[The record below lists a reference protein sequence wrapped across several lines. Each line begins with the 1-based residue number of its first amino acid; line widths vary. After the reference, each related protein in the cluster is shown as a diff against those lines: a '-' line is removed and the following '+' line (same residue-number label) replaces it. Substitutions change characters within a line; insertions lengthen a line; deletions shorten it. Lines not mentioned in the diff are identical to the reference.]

1 MRVPPRAVADLSLRV
16 NDPRIPQGSSNRAQ
30 WTRWADDKLRRR
42 ERLVQATG
50 HKGGNTTHG
59 KVVVPA
65 SSGGRG
71 AGASVTTYKLRL
83 TEDDYLVC
91 REWDGTTSGDY
102 EGTGADDVYILKP
115 KDLRCGPTRK
125 AWSEMSVAEKAPYAN
140 EAAYIVAVGTSFQS
154 WGTSGGSPVFITYYK
169 MFSIDRSEPFMD
181 YGSTVADTHNKWREE
196 SDDYNAGED
205 LYHRRLSVVR
215 HVYATG
221 GVIERQRVI
230 PVWLKGD
237 VIYAAELEDS
247 ITVPTKAAV
256 VAVAEDAG
264 ITGEDEIPARAEIP
278 ERTVTHLAVGLTSRW
293 GRI

>member
-1 MRVPPRAVADLSLRV
+1 MPDLPRKPSGNSPEARFV
-16 NDPRIPQGSSNRAQ
+16 
-30 WTRWADDKLRRR
+30 RWAHEKLANQS
-42 ERLVQATG
+42 RLGIVTG
-50 HKGGNTTHG
+50 QKVMNTTHG
-59 KVVVPA
+59 QVIVPA
-65 SSGGRG
+65 SSGTRG

-115 KDLRCGPTRK
+115 QDLRCGPTRK
-125 AWSEMSVAEKAPYAN
+125 AWSEMSTAERSPYAN
-140 EAAYIVAVGTSFQS
+140 EAAYIVAVGTSYQS
-154 WGTSGGSPVFITYYK
+154 WGTSGGSPVFIAYYK

-205 LYHRRLSVVR
+205 LYHRRLSVIR

-237 VIYAAELEDS
+237 VIYATELEDS
-247 ITVPTKAAV
+247 ITIPTKAAV

-278 ERTVTHLAVGLTSRW
+278 ERTVTHLALGLTSRW
-293 GRI
+293 GRV

>member
-1 MRVPPRAVADLSLRV
+1 MPDIPRKPSGNSPEARHVRWMHETLARGSRLSIVAGQKV
-16 NDPRIPQGSSNRAQ
+16 M
-30 WTRWADDKLRRR
+30 
-42 ERLVQATG
+42 
-50 HKGGNTTHG
+50 NTTHG
-59 KVVVPA
+59 KAIVPRA
-65 SSGGRG
+65 SSGNG

-115 KDLRCGPTRK
+115 QDLRCGPTRK

-140 EAAYIVAVGTSFQS
+140 EAAYIVAVGTSYQS
-154 WGTSGGSPVFITYYK
+154 WGTSGGSPVFISYYK
-169 MFSIDRSEPFMD
+169 MFSIDRSEPFML

-196 SDDYNAGED
+196 SGDYNAGED
-205 LYHRRLSVVR
+205 LYHRRLSVIR

-247 ITVPTKAAV
+247 ITIPTKAAV

-278 ERTVTHLAVGLTSRW
+278 ERTVTHLANGLTSRW
-293 GRI
+293 VRI